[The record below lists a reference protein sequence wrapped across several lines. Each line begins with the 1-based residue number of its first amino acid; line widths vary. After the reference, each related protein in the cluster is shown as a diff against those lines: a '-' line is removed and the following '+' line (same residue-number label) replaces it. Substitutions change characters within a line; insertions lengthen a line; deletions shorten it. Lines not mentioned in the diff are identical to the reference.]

1 MIDVS
6 VRYAH
11 FWDIPGFRGVI
22 VGALLLAGA
31 VIVKRLFPKMKVLG
45 IGNVVT
51 LFAGTIGTILLLLS
65 LGFMFSPT
73 FDTGKLESAY
83 GIEQLECSDN
93 TCTWLKD
100 GQPAAGTLVQR
111 GDMAG
116 LLDSNQTPLPVVGK
130 GAQ

>member
-1 MIDVS
+1 MIDIS
-6 VRYAH
+6 VHYAH
-11 FWDIPGFRGVI
+11 FWDNPGFQPAIIGT
-22 VGALLLAGA
+22 LLLTGA
-31 VIVKRLFPKMKVLG
+31 VIVKLLVPRMKVSS

-51 LFAGTIGTILLLLS
+51 LSVGTIGTILLLLS
-65 LGFMFSPT
+65 LGSMFSPT

-100 GQPAAGTLVQR
+100 GQPAVGTLVQR

-116 LLDSNQTPLPVVGK
+116 LLDSNQTPLPMVGK
-130 GAQ
+130 GTQ